1 MTAVFRLTV
10 FFALITSVFAGGTL
24 DALVNAAEGYAVTI
38 QQQIAIVQSIT
49 TPSELAAKTISYAA
63 AKTTYYDALRASAP
77 ELIHYVASC
86 VETRPDGAHL
96 RFVKIFSGLL
106 LFFMEERAACCGR

>member
-24 DALVNAAEGYAVTI
+24 DTLVNAAEGYAVAI

-77 ELIHYVASC
+77 ELIHTLPA
-86 VETRPDGAHL
+86 AL
-96 RFVKIFSGLL
+96 RRGPIECMK
-106 LFFMEERAACCGR
+106 